1 MEGEKLTIDEIAGLE
16 KKVASDPSDLPDRV
30 RILGYYFI
38 QRALQSAA
46 RDAAQPHILWIIHNL
61 PASAI
66 SGDPIAGI
74 DYRIDLPHYEEAREA
89 WTEALAK
96 YPNDPKVIG
105 NAAAFFLLNDS
116 QRAEKL
122 LLQGQKLEP
131 NNPDWDMR
139 LGHLYALRSMG
150 ADTSVKAASTAEAL
164 RSYEQGLSSLKG
176 DARFYALEETAKA
189 AFVAGEFT
197 KAHQYAQELLQT
209 APQYRGDWNYGNAL
223 YTGNSVLGQIA
234 LAQGDIPSAKT
245 YLAAAGDS
253 PGSPQLNSFGPDLT
267 LAQQLLAKGEKDA
280 VIAFLGKI
288 AKFWKGHEEK
298 IQDWQKAIQQGQTTF

>member
-1 MEGEKLTIDEIAGLE
+1 MQQL
-16 KKVASDPSDLPDRV
+16 
-30 RILGYYFI
+30 
-38 QRALQSAA
+38 
-46 RDAAQPHILWIIHNL
+46 
-61 PASAI
+61 
-66 SGDPIAGI
+66 
-74 DYRIDLPHYEEAREA
+74 
-89 WTEALAK
+89 
-96 YPNDPKVIG
+96 
-105 NAAAFFLLNDS
+105 FFLLNDS